1 VLGVLLALSLVIVIA
16 GPMLEAPPN
25 DVLLLLVFLAS
36 TGTLRFWLPTF
47 VQTGLV
53 SWFRSLRWALL
64 AAIILTVLLIF
75 LNVWV
80 TPVDVFSNSTT

>member
-1 VLGVLLALSLVIVIA
+1 
-16 GPMLEAPPN
+16 MLEAPPN
-25 DVLLLLVFLAS
+25 DVLLLLVFWLDRHPDGS
-36 TGTLRFWLPTF
+36 GFLRVVKL
-47 VQTGLV
+47 GLV

-80 TPVDVFSNSTT
+80 TAG